1 MKRRLKEATL
11 EKALDVYLKQVTK
24 NKKGELQEFYRI
36 NVIKRYAI
44 AKKKMHE
51 ISSIDIAK
59 YRDERLNTVNF
70 KTGRK
75 LSGNTVRLEMA
86 LLSSVFKLSI
96 IEWGFCRE
104 NPLILVTK
112 PKPSKGRERRL
123 KGREEKMLLSY
134 FESKGNHEM
143 AMIITL
149 AISTAM
155 RQGELLSL
163 DWSNIN
169 VSRRFATLYDTKN
182 GDDRTV
188 PLNNIAIGCLTNCGI
203 RQEGAVFRYTSN
215 GLKSAWRTALINL
228 KIDDLHFHDLRHE
241 AISRLVELGTL
252 NLMEISSISGHKSL
266 SMLKRYTHLNVT
278 TLANKLDKKPKKK
291 KIVFDKYPARIT
303 YKNESEVIVNFI
315 DFHDLSSIVLPLE
328 NHEKQAATILLK
340 EIAVRYQSN
349 GFVPKASKV
358 SNEDIIFI
366 NPLM

>member
-123 KGREEKMLLSY
+123 KGREEKMLLRY

-188 PLNNIAIGCLTNCGI
+188 PLNNVAIECLVNCGVKS
-203 RQEGAVFRYTSN
+203 EGKVFSYTSN

-228 KIDDLHFHDLRHE
+228 KVDDLHFHDLRHE

-291 KIVFDKYPARIT
+291 KIVFEKYPARIT
-303 YKNESEVIVNFI
+303 YKNESEIVVDFI
-315 DFHDLSSIVLPLE
+315 DFHDLSSFVLPLE
-328 NHEKQAATILLK
+328 SYEKQAAMILLK
-340 EIAVRYQSN
+340 EIAVRYQDN
-349 GFVPKASKV
+349 GFVPKASDV
-358 SNEDIIFI
+358 GNEDIIFI